1 MEKLSARDLEVKG
14 RRVLVRVDFNVPTK
28 GDRWKYPDYRRYP
41 DSRESTKLLRA
52 RGAKVI
58 LLAHFGRPKG
68 KPPADLFDI
77 VWPFCVNMRTPV
89 SINKR
94 NSFLVI

>member
-1 MEKLSARDLEVKG
+1 MEISRLQTIPGFS
-14 RRVLVRVDFNVPTK
+14 RVYLQPNFYAQEERKF
-28 GDRWKYPDYRRYP
+28 
-41 DSRESTKLLRA
+41 
-52 RGAKVI
+52 
-58 LLAHFGRPKG
+58 AHFGRPKG

>member
-1 MEKLSARDLEVKG
+1 MKKLSARDLEVKG
-14 RRVLVRVDFNVPTK
+14 RRGLVHVDFNVPTK
-28 GDRWKYPDYRRYP
+28 NIQITDDTRIL
-41 DSRESTKLLRA
+41 ESLPTTKPLRA

>member
-14 RRVLVRVDFNVPTK
+14 RRVLVHVDFNVPTK
-28 GDRWKYPDYRRYP
+28 NIQITDDTRIL
-41 DSRESTKLLRA
+41 ESLPTTKLLRA